1 MENENKI
8 NQSAAVNVPSDRF
21 ASRKAAF
28 GRGGVRVVFAA
39 ASLLGSL
46 PIIAKGCNPPNPEQY
61 AKNQPVPDR
70 AAPFGS
76 LGGDN

>member
-1 MENENKI
+1 MDNENKI

-21 ASRKAAF
+21 ASRIAYF
-28 GRGGVRVVFAA
+28 GRGARVVFAA
-39 ASLLGSL
+39 SLLLGSL
-46 PIIAKGCNPPNPEQY
+46 PIIAKGCNPPDPEQY
-61 AKNQPVPDR
+61 AKNQPVPDM